1 MLGQSL
7 RRLFCET
14 LGTTLG
20 LADDLERIISF
31 SPAVTETLFLLGAG
45 DSVAGVSAFCAR
57 PEEARKKRVIGSYN
71 TVDKNLLKELNPDI
85 IFTVTGYQGEFAV
98 RLSKDLPVYA
108 IELPVSVAGIVD
120 MVVKIG
126 LITNRIPE
134 ATALSRRLQETIAH
148 LTPIG
153 RRLRVYVE
161 IDFSGPVS
169 FGAYSYITDA
179 LRLLAVESVYGKE
192 ACEWL
197 TPDLE
202 FVKKVDPDAIIYEA
216 KMYSRFS
223 KNDLNNLLEK
233 RGWTSMHAVRQGR
246 VFMTP
251 RPLDFLAHHGPSFIT
266 TAMPWLK
273 TSLDSPLQ
281 PL

>member
-1 MLGQSL
+1 
-7 RRLFCET
+7 
-14 LGTTLG
+14 
-20 LADDLERIISF
+20 
-31 SPAVTETLFLLGAG
+31 
-45 DSVAGVSAFCAR
+45 
-57 PEEARKKRVIGSYN
+57 
-71 TVDKNLLKELNPDI
+71 
-85 IFTVTGYQGEFAV
+85 
-98 RLSKDLPVYA
+98 
-108 IELPVSVAGIVD
+108 

-153 RRLRVYVE
+153 RGLRVYVE

-179 LRLLAVESVYGKE
+179 LRLLGVESVYGKE

>member
-1 MLGQSL
+1 M
-7 RRLFCET
+7 RKVFCET
-14 LGTTLG
+14 LGTQLTLP
-20 LADDLERIISF
+20 DSPQRIISF
-31 SPAVTETLFLLGAG
+31 SPAATETLFLLDAA

-57 PEEARKKRVIGSYN
+57 PEEARKKRVVGSYN
-71 TVDKNLLKELNPDI
+71 TVDRKLLKELNPDI
-85 IFTVTGYQGEFAV
+85 IFTVTGYQREFAV
-98 RLSKDLPVYA
+98 QLSKDLPVYA

-120 MVVKIG
+120 MVVKVG

-153 RRLRVYVE
+153 RGLRVYVE

-179 LRLLAVESVYGKE
+179 LRLLGVESVYGKE

-202 FVKKVDPDAIIYEA
+202 FVKQADPDAIIYEA

-223 KNDLNNLLEK
+223 KDDLQHLIEK
-233 RGWTSMHAVRQGR
+233 RGWLGLRAVRKQR

-251 RPLDFLAHHGPSFIT
+251 GPLDFLAHHGPSFIT
-266 TAMPWLK
+266 NAMPWLK
-273 TSLDSPLQ
+273 EGLGSSVG
-281 PL
+281 